1 MGMSTGGS
9 GGPMAEINVT
19 PLVDVMLVLLIIF
32 MVTAPTLSYE
42 NPLDLPQPSPE
53 PPPEAADP
61 PPPITLKIDEFGN
74 LMWNDQPIMKDALMG
89 TMRLEASAEVQ
100 PVLQLDIHEQAQY
113 QMVAE
118 VLADAKNSGLEKIGF
133 IEQL

>member
-1 MGMSTGGS
+1 MGMSAGS
-9 GGPMAEINVT
+9 GGGPMAEINVT

-42 NPLDLPQPSPE
+42 NPLDLPQPSPIENE
-53 PPPEAADP
+53 PEQDP

-89 TMRLEASAEVQ
+89 TMRLEASAEIQ

-113 QMVAE
+113 QTVAE
-118 VLADAKNSGLEKIGF
+118 ILADAKNSGLEKIGF